1 MIFGVI
7 AALYAVYLFL
17 VLAEGLSEYTVNHAA
32 DAPQNWQFFYYFTTQ
47 SNILVWLWLIVF
59 AVASLGDGALA
70 AKARRLVTS
79 QVVLGLAVYMIVVF
93 VVVAAILNPFYSA
106 QFEPVPTGGQL
117 YEHVISPMLIVAI
130 FLLYPLGGR
139 PTWRTVLAWEGYLIF
154 YVVLANIVG
163 AVTIF
168 NDTGKAA
175 YPYNFIN
182 PHNYPNVVVYLL
194 VIVGLAVLCFLIG
207 MGLIRLKQ
215 RFDAGWGR

>member
-1 MIFGVI
+1 MVFGVI

-17 VLAEGLSEYTVNHAA
+17 VLAEGFSEYAVNHAVN
-32 DAPQNWQFFYYFTTQ
+32 APQNWQFFYYFTTQ
-47 SNILVWLWLIVF
+47 SNLLVWLWLIVF

-70 AKARRLVTS
+70 AKARRLVTT
-79 QVVLGLAVYMIVVF
+79 QVVLGLAIYMIVVF
-93 VVVAAILNPFYSA
+93 VVVVAILSPFYSG
-106 QFEPVPTGGQL
+106 QFEPVPTGGAL

-163 AVTIF
+163 AVTTF
-168 NDTGKAA
+168 TNTGMAA

-182 PHNYPNVVVYLL
+182 PHSYPNVGVYLL

-207 MGLIRLKQ
+207 VGLIRLKQ
-215 RFDAGWGR
+215 RFDAGWQR